1 MEKDQ
6 RLYQIAFTLIKR
18 VGPILGRNL
27 LTQFETPEALF
38 KEKAATLDKTPGF
51 PHLSSDI
58 LAPGLLERAE
68 KELAFI
74 EKNGIRMLF
83 YTDNDYPFRLNECV
97 DAPLLLFSK
106 GEMDF
111 NQKRVI
117 SIVGTR
123 HATPYG
129 KGICAEL
136 LKELAA
142 TLPDLLICSGLAY
155 GIDITAHKEALANH
169 LPTIGVLGHGLDRIY
184 PAAHRKTAVEM
195 LGNGALLT
203 EFMSGTEPDRSNFV
217 MRNRIIA
224 GMADATVVIES
235 ADKGGSLITAN
246 IAVSYNRDVLA
257 VPGRSTDPYSQGC
270 NQLIRDNKAALIQT
284 ADDLL
289 RAMQWIDLAPS
300 KPRQRELFV
309 ELTEEEERV
318 VQILTDKEQEHIN
331 QIVIQSNI
339 SIGQISSILLNLEM
353 KGVIRSLPGCQYARI

>member
-1 MEKDQ
+1 LERYTDKSKKYIKKGQ
-6 RLYQIAFTLIKR
+6 LTLLNPYLR
-18 VGPILGRNL
+18 RFSAPIVL
-27 LTQFETPEALF
+27 
-38 KEKAATLDKTPGF
+38 KATLC
-51 PHLSSDI
+51 SSQ
-58 LAPGLLERAE
+58 R
-68 KELAFI
+68 
-74 EKNGIRMLF
+74 
-83 YTDNDYPFRLNECV
+83 
-97 DAPLLLFSK
+97 
-106 GEMDF
+106 
-111 NQKRVI
+111 
-117 SIVGTR
+117 
-123 HATPYG
+123 
-129 KGICAEL
+129 
-136 LKELAA
+136 ELAA

-155 GIDITAHKEALANH
+155 GI
-169 LPTIGVLGHGLDRIY
+169 
-184 PAAHRKTAVEM
+184 
-195 LGNGALLT
+195 
-203 EFMSGTEPDRSNFV
+203 
-217 MRNRIIA
+217 IA
-224 GMADATVVIES
+224 GMADATIVIES

-246 IAVSYNRDVLA
+246 IAGSYNRDVLA